1 MDILAR
7 SKWPSHQLYLS
18 LLCVLPLIHCSH
30 IKDKPDDLRKEKKIE
45 QVDSANIETNVVD
58 NDKPDA
64 IMPYNKDV
72 NARILILKYNSLD
85 REFQIGKLGTR
96 LIDGGLT

>member
-30 IKDKPDDLRKEKKIE
+30 IKDKPDDLRKEELKLRLGRNSETDFLIQDLCK
-45 QVDSANIETNVVD
+45 NIRHHSKEVTLVKALN
-58 NDKPDA
+58 
-64 IMPYNKDV
+64 
-72 NARILILKYNSLD
+72 
-85 REFQIGKLGTR
+85 
-96 LIDGGLT
+96 